1 MHYLVNFK
9 HLEINAK
16 TESVFA
22 LFAGPTGRFAGRFTP
37 T

>member
-16 TESVFA
+16 TESIFA
-22 LFAGPTGRFAGRFTP
+22 PFAGPNAHFAGRFTP